1 MTRRQD
7 PFKSQRRGAWRRAL
21 SHNKLADKVLDGII
35 SIQSSINS
43 TMDKVEAAT
52 PTTLPTDFSSKK
64 IGKIAEWGKL
74 LPGKIS
80 ENPTNDYRGHG
91 HRQSLVWA
99 LLHALYSQEVTEEFV
114 HLIDELQEAH
124 DELCDKL
131 DAQAG
136 TLSDTDFTDEIG
148 MQVLN
153 PDKKM
158 PSRARAT
165 FKTWLISSL
174 SSYNMTNDYIDS
186 IMQCQKAINEMLEAL
201 DSGSVSMPAKVKVLD
216 PKARL

>member
-1 MTRRQD
+1 MI
-7 PFKSQRRGAWRRAL
+7 
-21 SHNKLADKVLDGII
+21 DK
-35 SIQSSINS
+35 IQ
-43 TMDKVEAAT
+43 AAT
-52 PTTLPTDFSSKK
+52 PATLPTNFSDDKV
-64 IGKIAEWGKL
+64 GKIAEWGKL

-91 HRQSLVWA
+91 HRQSLIWA
-99 LLHALYSQEVTEEFV
+99 LLHALYSQELTEEFL

-136 TLSDTDFTDEIG
+136 NLSDTDFADEIG
-148 MQVLN
+148 LQVLN

-158 PSRARAT
+158 PSRSRAT

-174 SSYNMTNDYIDS
+174 SSYNMTNDYINS
-186 IMQCQKAINEMLEAL
+186 IVSCQQAINEMLDAL
-201 DSGSVSMPAKVKVLD
+201 DSGSVAMPDKVNVLD
-216 PKARL
+216 PKAKL